1 MRNESKKIR
10 FYTQE
15 METVDGKG
23 SSAAEADPVLE
34 FFSHR
39 PEMCF
44 SPCITRLRHFRDNAT
59 APTAKPTGASQDISD
74 GSPSLPVSAAD
85 KRLQE
90 NKIHLDDN
98 KDIRSLI
105 HQLAWD
111 CAFAGFERASQVV
124 HLAVKP

>member
-1 MRNESKKIR
+1 
-10 FYTQE
+10 
-15 METVDGKG
+15 MEKG
-23 SSAAEADPVLE
+23 ALRQKQIQCWNYFHIDLKCAFRHVLHVCAI
-34 FFSHR
+34 SG
-39 PEMCF
+39 
-44 SPCITRLRHFRDNAT
+44 ITRPPQLQ
-59 APTAKPTGASQDISD
+59 SQLGHLKTSD